1 MSEIVDYKALFM
13 SSKDPR
19 MVVSVD
25 VDVPIRVL
33 DVNDAACKVLK
44 FDPTHDLQEV
54 VNLLPPSFVDQIK
67 NAPDVYNT
75 GLSYPCDETH
85 LFEVSPLGREAGI
98 YEVCVSK
105 RHEAVEEFEMLS
117 SIFETSDVGIVITSI
132 DGTIIKINPG
142 FSRMFGWQSETVVG
156 TPYSE
161 LISLEDR
168 FRVTKV
174 HERFMHSNGRTTGE
188 ISILDS
194 HGNIANTLCT
204 TLPLMKTDNKK
215 YLITTVV
222 DITFRK
228 RIEKS
233 LKRAKD
239 LAESS
244 SRAKSSFLA
253 QMSHELRTPLNAIIG
268 FSEMLINETFGKLGH
283 EKYEEY
289 VGDIHGSARHLLDI
303 VNDVLN
309 MSRIESGNV
318 KINSEVTSMTDL
330 LRQVTGM
337 ISTGSDDK
345 RISLEV
351 DVPSN
356 LPHVNID
363 VVMFR
368 QVFINI
374 ISNAYKHCGPNT
386 IVKVG
391 AEFNVQG
398 DLVFTVSDNGPG
410 IPENKLEDIVRPFG
424 QVDDA
429 FRADGEGG
437 AGLGLPISKG
447 MVELHGGVF
456 KITSKIG
463 KGTNIAISIP
473 ERRII
478 DDKQVSSEG
487 KFVFNPERSKE
498 GV

>member
-1 MSEIVDYKALFM
+1 
-13 SSKDPR
+13 
-19 MVVSVD
+19 MVVAVRD
-25 VDVPIRVL
+25 GAPIRVL
-33 DVNDAACKVLK
+33 DVNDAACKVLN
-44 FDPTHDLQEV
+44 FDSKHDLQEAV
-54 VNLLPPSFVDQIK
+54 GLLPPSFVDQIK

-75 GLSYPCDETH
+75 GLSYPCDDKH
-85 LFEVSPLGREAGI
+85 LFEVSPLNREAGI

-105 RHEAVEEFEMLS
+105 RHEAIEEFEMLS
-117 SIFETSDVGIVITSI
+117 SIFETSDVGIIITSI

-142 FSRMFGWQSETVVG
+142 FSRMFGWKPETVVG

-161 LISLEDR
+161 LIAPEDR
-168 FRVTKV
+168 FRITKV

-204 TLPLMKTDNKK
+204 TLPLMKTDSKK
-215 YLITTVV
+215 YLITTAV

-283 EKYEEY
+283 EKYNEY
-289 VGDIHGSARHLLDI
+289 IDDIHGSACHLLDI

-318 KINSEVTSMTDL
+318 KIHSEVTSMTDL

-337 ISTGSDDK
+337 ISTGSEDK
-345 RISLEV
+345 RISLEI
-351 DVPSN
+351 DIPPN
-356 LPHVNID
+356 LPQVNVD

-368 QVFINI
+368 QVFINL

-386 IVKVG
+386 IVKVSG
-391 AEFNVQG
+391 EFNVQG

-410 IPENKLEDIVRPFG
+410 IPASKLEDIVKPFG

-429 FRADGEGG
+429 FKANGEGG

-456 KITSKIG
+456 KITSELG
-463 KGTNIAISIP
+463 KGTHISLSIP
-473 ERRII
+473 ERRIV
-478 DDKQVSSEG
+478 DEKQVASEG
-487 KFVFNPERSKE
+487 KFVFNPQRTTE